1 MRFLFCR
8 LSSWNLGYI
17 SVLSLGLRGST
28 YKVDQ
33 VPEPFHEYFIVSG
46 YRHPKSTA
54 TQCILSLFCAT
65 NETLNF
71 WTHFL
76 PSLYFL
82 WSLCGLS
89 QTVDFWNDS
98 FSYPLLAY
106 LVVWV
111 VFPLT
116 SAIAHTFNTMSVHAR
131 HVCFFIDYGAI
142 SLFSLAVAVGYRSYV
157 FPKYFSDTFY
167 SDYYLVG
174 AMINS
179 VLCTVCACQTRFM
192 KRSYFRTFL
201 RLGAFAFPYLYDN
214 VPVVVRLL
222 LCTPE
227 ECALSAQFS
236 HARQFIFATT
246 AAFLYATHIPERF
259 IPGKFDIIGHSH
271 QLFHIS
277 SAIAVMDQYAS
288 VVSDFQERRA
298 VIEDDFVF
306 TSPLY
311 SIGVLT
317 SILVINTCLI
327 LMFSYRLIQSSKKT
341 N

>member
-1 MRFLFCR
+1 MNFWDR
-8 LSSWNLGYI
+8 LSPWNLGYV
-17 SVLSLGLRGST
+17 SVLSLGLSKPT

-54 TQCILSLFCAT
+54 VQCILSLFYAT

-89 QTVDFWNDS
+89 QSVDFLNDP

-106 LVVWV
+106 LVVWC
-111 VFPLT
+111 VFPLS

-131 HVCFFIDYGAI
+131 HICFFIDYGSN
-142 SLFSLAVAVGYRSYV
+142 SLFSLAVAVGYRAYI
-157 FPKYFSDTFY
+157 FPEYFSNTLY
-167 SDYYLVG
+167 SDFYLAG
-174 AMINS
+174 AMFNS
-179 VLCTVCACQTRFM
+179 ILCTVCACQTRFM
-192 KRSYFRTFL
+192 KRSYFRTAL
-201 RLGAFAFPYLYDN
+201 RLSAFALPYVYDS
-214 VPVVVRLL
+214 VPVIGRLL

-227 ECALSAQFS
+227 ECALSSQLP
-236 HARQFIFATT
+236 HARQFIFAIT
-246 AAFLYATHIPERF
+246 AAFLYATHIPERLN
-259 IPGKFDIIGHSH
+259 PGKFDIIGHSH

-277 SAIAVMDQYAS
+277 TAIGVMDQVAA
-288 VVSDFQERRA
+288 VVLDFQERRA
-298 VIEDDFVF
+298 IIKDDFMF
-306 TSPLY
+306 ASPLY
-311 SIGVLT
+311 SIGAVT
-317 SILVINTCLI
+317 SILVINTCII
-327 LMFSYRLIQSSKKT
+327 LLFSYRLIRATKKT